1 MSTKPRHIVDQG
13 LRSSGS
19 LAESPL
25 EQIRTAYVSFVQ
37 GLFRSAPPGYRWSE
51 SEEST
56 EILITDENP
65 VHLSVLGHRPGVT
78 FTRGPVQ
85 TFNLGID
92 DMAEY
97 DFRTGAKRK
106 SLLISGTMSISCL
119 SRVDI
124 EAEKLG
130 WVIAEQLWMNRKLMM
145 ECGFY
150 DIGRSFVV
158 GPPSPAGSLVKGDGG
173 HEVYAAVVSS
183 PFQFGRNSTA
193 SPINTGMVEHMSS
206 RVGTDLGFVRT
217 RKELASTDK
226 MMLRPHP
233 LYPDKNVLMRV
244 VSPGV
249 GVSPYPPVKDPVTVT
264 ARSSVPELVTTIRN
278 AAEAITVRRCVTAGA
293 GGTTSHADSSNLAH
307 KDIVAGV
314 ALVSAVMAAPVT
326 IAISGELVYADWAW
340 TPGMPIYCG
349 AGGVLTQV
357 APTTGWL
364 KAMGVATSPTAMQV
378 EMGPSTQIP

>member
-13 LRSSGS
+13 LRSSS
-19 LAESPL
+19 SFAESPL

-51 SEEST
+51 DEEST

-65 VHLSVLGHRPGVT
+65 VHTKVLGHRPGVT

-92 DMAEY
+92 DMAGY

-106 SLLISGTMSISCL
+106 SLLISGTMSISCM
-119 SRVDI
+119 SRVDL
-124 EAEKLG
+124 EAEKLA
-130 WVIAEQLWMNRKLMM
+130 WVIAEQLWMNRRLMM

-158 GPPSPAGSLVKGDGG
+158 GSPSPAGSLVKGDGG
-173 HEVYAAVVSS
+173 HEVYASVVSS

-193 SPINTGMVEHMSS
+193 SPVNTGMVEHMSS
-206 RVGTDLGFVRT
+206 KVGTDLGFVRT
-217 RKELASTDK
+217 KRAMTDTDK

-233 LYPDKNVLMRV
+233 LYPNKNVLMQV

-249 GVSPYPPVKDPVTVT
+249 GVSPYPPEAGPSRVV
-264 ARSSVPELVTTIRN
+264 ARTGAPELSTTIRT
-278 AAEAITVRRCVTAGA
+278 AAETIAARRCVTAGG
-293 GGTTSHADSSNLAH
+293 GGTTSYADSSNLAH

-314 ALVSAVMAAPVT
+314 SLSSAAIAAPVT
-326 IAISGELVYADWAW
+326 VVLSGELVHDEWSW
-340 TPGMPIYCG
+340 TPNLPIYCG
-349 AGGVLTQV
+349 LTGLLTQV
-357 APTTGWL
+357 PPTSGWM
-364 KAMGVATSPTAMQV
+364 KVIGVATSPTSMQV
-378 EMGPSTQIP
+378 SLGPSTQLP